1 MKIHGYVEGLRV
13 CHIVIDG
20 GHGYGTGWITP
31 ICGASQ
37 FGQEIKQSSEMGLC
51 KWCEKGL
58 EKRLAIEHGLSRK
71 GRKNW
76 RIYLMER

>member
-1 MKIHGYVEGLRV
+1 MKIHGYVDGLRV

-37 FGQEIKQSSEMGLC
+37 LSATVKKKSEMKLC
-51 KWCEKGL
+51 KRCEKGL
-58 EKRLAIEHGLSRK
+58 EKRLAINMKVGA
-71 GRKNW
+71 
-76 RIYLMER
+76 